1 MARTKSKLQTA
12 AIGGT
17 PEDVEAAFYE
27 GLQSGDVEKV
37 MACWADE
44 DDIVCIHPG
53 GPRLLGA
60 ARIRASFE
68 TLFSNGGRVQ
78 VTPESVHH
86 VDAVA
91 STVRHVLERAEVS
104 TAQGTAYAYVLATNV
119 YYKTAQGWRMVLHHA
134 SIGAQ
139 GPSSDDMHSHK
150 VLH

>member
-1 MARTKSKLQTA
+1 MARTKSKLQAA

-27 GLQSGDVEKV
+27 GLQTGDLNRV

-53 GPRLLGA
+53 GTRLLGS

-68 TLFSNGGRVQ
+68 ALFANGGTVQ

-91 STVRHVLERAEVS
+91 STVHHVLERAEVN
-104 TAQGTAYAYVLATNV
+104 TEQGTAYAYVLATNV
-119 YYKTAQGWRMVLHHA
+119 YYKAAQGWRMVLHHA
-134 SIGAQ
+134 SVGTQ
-139 GPSSDDMHSHK
+139 GPSSDDMHSPK